1 MTATLIEQ
9 PPRELAP
16 AGRYPGTVLAGK
28 VARHAARSGALWG
41 LIFGLFI
48 FLQTHAYT
56 STYKTQASRDQ
67 LARSYGSNMAMNALL
82 GSERAV
88 NTVAGFAY
96 VAFRRHLER
105 SRIDLGSAHGHPSH
119 ARRGG
124 SRALRS
130 APGRSDHT

>member
-1 MTATLIEQ
+1 MARTFGPRPINAGEQ
-9 PPRELAP
+9 PPRELGP

-88 NTVAGFAY
+88 SPPTVL
-96 VAFRRHLER
+96 RT
-105 SRIDLGSAHGHPSH
+105 PS
-119 ARRGG
+119 
-124 SRALRS
+124 S
-130 APGRSDHT
+130 